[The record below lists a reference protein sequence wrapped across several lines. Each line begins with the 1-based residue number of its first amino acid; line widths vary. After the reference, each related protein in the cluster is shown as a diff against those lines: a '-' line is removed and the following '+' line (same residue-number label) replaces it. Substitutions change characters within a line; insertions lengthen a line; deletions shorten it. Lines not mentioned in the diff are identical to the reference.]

1 MPCFPMDWLYRKCQF
16 HMWTWNS
23 LQLNG
28 PPWPSRC
35 AVLINIYR
43 LEDEL
48 WHVNKINSFGHGSHR
63 DYRPKW
69 PSASH
74 IGHFTPETKPKH
86 SRKLDNSQDSRSC
99 QPSPMLWFRR
109 NMGVVLVIENP
120 ALELCHCHLPG
131 RWWRKSWSWA
141 IHDIQP
147 CGTLFRQ
154 CWTESRC
161 LDCFWVG

>member
-1 MPCFPMDWLYRKCQF
+1 M
-16 HMWTWNS
+16 
-23 LQLNG
+23 
-28 PPWPSRC
+28 
-35 AVLINIYR
+35 LISIYR

-86 SRKLDNSQDSRSC
+86 SRKLDNSKDSRSC

-109 NMGVVLVIENP
+109 NMGVVLVIEILHLSSVTVTCQDGDEENP
-120 ALELCHCHLPG
+120 GAGLSTTSSHAEPCSTSAGPNPGALTAFELDRGDDDQALVT
-131 RWWRKSWSWA
+131 R
-141 IHDIQP
+141 
-147 CGTLFRQ
+147 
-154 CWTESRC
+154 
-161 LDCFWVG
+161 